1 MAHVRRLLF
10 AFYQESLL
18 ITFFGQ
24 SVCVECVCVAEI
36 KFIIVAMK
44 HVFQTNHNKKKYINC
59 QQAMQTHLSR
69 NGVADVESELET

>member
-1 MAHVRRLLF
+1 MCDVFLF

-18 ITFFGQ
+18 ITFSDSL
-24 SVCVECVCVAEI
+24 SVLCVCIAEI